1 MPSLRL
7 AGNTAILDL
16 GESENR
22 QGVGWIQRVN
32 DLLDEALAGP
42 ATALVTTGSGKFY
55 SNGLDVLEADGPIEL
70 DPEYVRLLQELYRR
84 LLVLPMPT
92 VAAVN
97 GHAFGGGA
105 LLAMAHDYRVMRTE
119 RGFFCFPEVN
129 IGIAFTPGM
138 AALVQA
144 KLTAAQ
150 ARDAMLTAQHF
161 GGEQAVEAGL
171 VDDAVASEQLLER
184 AVELASANLPRHPR
198 TLGTV
203 KEIMYADA
211 VTALA
216 LPHRPA
222 GVLDEARAGHRS

>member
-1 MPSLRL
+1 MPSMRL
-7 AGNTAILDL
+7 VGNTAILDL
-16 GESENR
+16 GQSENR
-22 QGVGWIQRVN
+22 QSITWMQQVN
-32 DLLDEALAGP
+32 ELLDQVLAGP
-42 ATALVTTGSGKFY
+42 ASALVTTGSGKFY
-55 SNGLDVLEADGPIEL
+55 SNGLDVSEADGPVEL
-70 DPEYVRLLQELYRR
+70 GPEYVRLLQELYRR

-105 LLAMAHDYRVMRTE
+105 LLAMAHDYRVMRAE

-150 ARDAMLTAQHF
+150 ARDAMLTAQRF

-171 VDDAVASEQLLER
+171 VDDAVPSEQLLER
-184 AVELASANLPRHPR
+184 AVELASANLPQHPR

-203 KEIMYADA
+203 KEIMYANA

-216 LPHRPA
+216 LPHRPG
-222 GVLDEARAGHRS
+222 GVLGKERAEHRA